1 MIKSLKKIVII
12 LAFLIFTLTIFI
24 LFTLYSRLNQK
35 PINELLTEDNSLLL
49 IEDEYDLKK
58 LDIEKGFLYLH
69 LKKQD
74 KQEILRVIDL
84 KNGTI
89 INNFILKK

>member
-1 MIKSLKKIVII
+1 M
-12 LAFLIFTLTIFI
+12 IFTLTVFI

-49 IEDEYDLKK
+49 IEDEYDLKE

>member
-12 LAFLIFTLTIFI
+12 LALLIFTLIIFI

-35 PINELLTEDNSLLL
+35 PINEILNKNNSILQ
-49 IEDEYDLKK
+49 IEDEYDLKE

-69 LKKQD
+69 LKKKD
-74 KQEILRVIDL
+74 KEEILRVIDL

-89 INNFILKK
+89 TNNFILKK

>member
-12 LAFLIFTLTIFI
+12 LALLIFTLIIFI

-35 PINELLTEDNSLLL
+35 PINELLTKNNSILQ
-49 IEDEYDLKK
+49 IEDEYDLKE

-69 LKKQD
+69 LKKKD
-74 KQEILRVIDL
+74 EEEILRVIDL

-89 INNFILKK
+89 TNNFILKK

>member
-1 MIKSLKKIVII
+1 M
-12 LAFLIFTLTIFI
+12 AFLIFTLTIFI

>member
-1 MIKSLKKIVII
+1 M
-12 LAFLIFTLTIFI
+12 AFLIFTLTIFI

-35 PINELLTEDNSLLL
+35 PINELLTEDNSLFL
-49 IEDEYDLKK
+49 IEDEYDLKE

>member
-1 MIKSLKKIVII
+1 M
-12 LAFLIFTLTIFI
+12 IFTLTIFI

-35 PINELLTEDNSLLL
+35 PINELLTEDNSLFL
-49 IEDEYDLKK
+49 IEDEYDLKE

>member
-1 MIKSLKKIVII
+1 M
-12 LAFLIFTLTIFI
+12 IFTLTIFI

>member
-1 MIKSLKKIVII
+1 MII
-12 LAFLIFTLTIFI
+12 LAFLIFSLTIFI

-35 PINELLTEDNSLLL
+35 PINELLTEDNSLFL
-49 IEDEYDLKK
+49 IEDEYDLKE

>member
-12 LAFLIFTLTIFI
+12 LALLIFTLIIFI

-35 PINELLTEDNSLLL
+35 PINELLTKNNSILQ
-49 IEDEYDLKK
+49 IEDKYDLKE

-74 KQEILRVIDL
+74 KEEILRVIDL

-89 INNFILKK
+89 TNNFILKK

>member
-24 LFTLYSRLNQK
+24 LFTLYSRFNQK
-35 PINELLTEDNSLLL
+35 PINDLLTENNSILL
-49 IEDEYDLKK
+49 IEDEYDLKE

-74 KQEILRVIDL
+74 KEILRVIDL

-89 INNFILKK
+89 TNNFILKK